1 VNDTIHFINRWNG
14 KEKSVTVKITKL
26 SKYPNFGDLLFH
38 EKLHRVLPGL
48 PNIKC
53 GILVYN
59 KLYKNSTFDEIK
71 KFGTLAIELAVV

>member
-1 VNDTIHFINRWNG
+1 M
-14 KEKSVTVKITKL
+14 TKY
-26 SKYPNFGDLLFH
+26 SNFGELLFN
-38 EKLHRVLPGL
+38 EKLYKVLPGL

-71 KFGTLAIELAVV
+71 KFGTLAIELAVVWSC

>member
-1 VNDTIHFINRWNG
+1 VNDTIRFINRWNG

-59 KLYKNSTFDEIK
+59 KIYSSFNEVKQH
-71 KFGTLAIELAVV
+71 GTIAIEVKVI